1 MFYFFTFKNGNH
13 TLVLGDSI
21 ECHSLCDQKQ
31 LFYRS
36 NQSDRVGSDTVIKF
50 ESITEIAPK
59 SISLRGYD
67 YLNAGV
73 LASESYSSEKDF
85 GEIYKLEVC

>member
-1 MFYFFTFKNGNH
+1 M
-13 TLVLGDSI
+13 
-21 ECHSLCDQKQ
+21 CDQKQ

-59 SISLRGYD
+59 SVSLRGYD

-85 GEIYKLEVC
+85 GEIYKYFGGFVDGILSKGKSKKDGAT